1 MPAALDHRM
10 LNEIRG
16 LEKPSL
22 ENLAVWIWNQL
33 APQLRSLARVTVRRD
48 SMGQSCTYT
57 GSA

>member
-1 MPAALDHRM
+1 M

-22 ENLAVWIWNQL
+22 ENLSAWIWQQL
-33 APQLRSLARVTVRRD
+33 APRLASLSRVTVRRD
-48 SMGQSCTYT
+48 SVGQSCSYT